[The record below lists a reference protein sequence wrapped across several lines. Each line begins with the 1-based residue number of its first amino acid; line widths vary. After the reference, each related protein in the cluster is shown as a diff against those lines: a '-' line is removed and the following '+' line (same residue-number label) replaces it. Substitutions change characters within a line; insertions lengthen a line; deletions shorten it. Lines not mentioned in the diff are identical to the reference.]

1 VAALGLLRLPSLALL
16 SPLTWQPQGT
26 QGLLRAVCLVVLV
39 LVLVLV
45 LLAQL
50 PLPSLA
56 LLSPLIWRLLV
67 TPELLWL
74 EGCQT
79 LPVAC

>member
-1 VAALGLLRLPSLALL
+1 MVALGLLRLPNLALL
-16 SPLTWQPQGT
+16 SPPTWQPQGT
-26 QGLLRAVCLVVLV
+26 RGPLRVVCLAALV

-45 LLAQL
+45 LSAQL

-79 LPVAC
+79 LPVAY